1 MMYSESMDHIE
12 RSVWN
17 VNQHFINWN
26 KLNKRQDET
35 FNFNSVIPF
44 TIFSAAA
51 LGLAG
56 LIIGKIS
63 ALLIYRSCPPFL
75 KPNNQDDVG

>member
-1 MMYSESMDHIE
+1 MDQFNNNM
-12 RSVWN
+12 WN
-17 VNQHFINWN
+17 VNQHFIN
-26 KLNKRQDET
+26 LNKPSRRQDEA

-56 LIIGKIS
+56 LLIGKI
-63 ALLIYRSCPPFL
+63 YRTSVNLSKFL
-75 KPNNQDDVG
+75 